1 MRYRLLDGCMRM
13 HVCGTITEVRRTLA
27 HACHTRWHLGVG
39 HAQRGRYTQ
48 YGGAGLV
55 RMGVVARCIQLMR
68 IGGQIVGGKLQ
79 RMLILALCERKEKM
93 QRKSMREMCP

>member
-1 MRYRLLDGCMRM
+1 MRM
-13 HVCGTITEVRRTLA
+13 HVCGTITEVRRTLS

-68 IGGQIVGGKLQ
+68 IGGQIVGGKL
-79 RMLILALCERKEKM
+79 
-93 QRKSMREMCP
+93 